1 MIIYGS
7 SMSPF
12 VRKALAFAAEKGV
25 AVESLPGGMG
35 GGSPAFKAASPFGKI
50 PALEDGDFTLADSSA
65 IVAYLE
71 ALAPEPNLIPL
82 DAKARAKAIWF
93 DEYADTILA
102 GAVGPMFFN
111 RLVMPKFMK
120 KPGDEAAAANA
131 EANLLPAAVAYL
143 ETVIPASGFL
153 LEDRLTLADIAVA
166 SPFVNLMHLG
176 WSPDPAAHPKVAAY
190 VAAIHARPSFAKYIA
205 AEKAVVGG

>member
-12 VRKALAFAAEKGV
+12 VRKSLAFAAEKGV
-25 AVESLPGGMG
+25 AVESAPGGMG

-71 ALAPEPNLIPL
+71 ALTAEPNLIPVE
-82 DAKARAKAIWF
+82 AKARAKAIWY
-93 DEYADTILA
+93 DEYADTILV
-102 GAVGPMFFN
+102 GAAGPMFFN
-111 RLVMPKFMK
+111 RLVMPRFMK
-120 KPGDEAAAANA
+120 QPGDEAAAANA

-143 ETVIPASGFL
+143 ESVIPASGFL
-153 LEDRLTLADIAVA
+153 LEDRLTLADIAVS
-166 SPFVNLMHLG
+166 SPFVNLMHVG
-176 WSPDPAAHPKVAAY
+176 WTPDPAVYPKVAAY
-190 VAAIHARPSFAKYIA
+190 VAAILARPSFAKYIA

>member
-12 VRKALAFAAEKGV
+12 VRKSLAFAAEKGV

-35 GGSPAFKAASPFGKI
+35 GGSAAFKAASPFGKI

-71 ALAPEPNLIPL
+71 ALTPEPNLIPL

-111 RLVMPKFMK
+111 RLVMPKFMG